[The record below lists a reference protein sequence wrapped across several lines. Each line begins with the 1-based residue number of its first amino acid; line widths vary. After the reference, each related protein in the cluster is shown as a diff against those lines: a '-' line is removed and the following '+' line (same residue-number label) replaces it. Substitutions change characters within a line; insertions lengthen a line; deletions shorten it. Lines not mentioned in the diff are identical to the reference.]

1 MCACVCT
8 VQARAVVCV
17 CARCRRVLLCVC
29 VHGAGTCYCVCVCV
43 CVHVYRVIFVRGNF
57 REMLDTVVRMN
68 FCGSNFPGTR
78 TVSHWVQSSIDHN
91 ARESRQLVIEDP
103 VNQGHCQWD
112 AVTQVQLRRAVQ
124 CN

>member
-1 MCACVCT
+1 M
-8 VQARAVVCV
+8 
-17 CARCRRVLLCVC
+17 LLCVC
-29 VHGAGTCYCVCVCV
+29 VHGAGACCCVCVCTVQAHAIVCVCV

-57 REMLDTVVRMN
+57 CEMLDTVVRMN

-78 TVSHWVQSSIDHN
+78 TVSRRVQSSIDHN

-103 VNQGHCQWD
+103 VNRGHCQWD